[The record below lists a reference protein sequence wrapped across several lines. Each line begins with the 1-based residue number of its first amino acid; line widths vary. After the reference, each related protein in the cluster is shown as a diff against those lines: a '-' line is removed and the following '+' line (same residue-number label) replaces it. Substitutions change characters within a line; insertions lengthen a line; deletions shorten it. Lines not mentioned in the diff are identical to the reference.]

1 MPMAM
6 LYSTMSQ
13 TITMKMI
20 FSQHSQHFHISREC
34 RVFGSGEEA
43 ELRCLDRREWG
54 NMGALRSTLSFGLLT
69 AFVGFT
75 VSAFE
80 SNIFDTVSEW

>member
-1 MPMAM
+1 M

-13 TITMKMI
+13 TIMKMI
-20 FSQHSQHFHISREC
+20 FFSTFPWDHEQGRLSLRQFGGGRIE
-34 RVFGSGEEA
+34 VFGSPRVGSEQ
-43 ELRCLDRREWG
+43 G